1 MWYVMVLRVRVDEW
15 LLILVS
21 PLSIFIMDWR
31 PTEVRP
37 RLDRTHSLQW
47 HCWLTNHW
55 PGGSCDVLSRVTWPR
70 VSPDPVHTG
79 QRHRA
84 WQQFRSS
91 PRHPPRGEASPDRIQ
106 ELIMLM
112 LKENYVVECGTWKH
126 MSAVIHPWL
135 SDKYKYYM
143 HYVTTETYYALHCQ
157 QLTCLQG
164 ERKRI
169 KDKWYKEI

>member
-1 MWYVMVLRVRVDEW
+1 MLLRVDEW

-79 QRHRA
+79 QRHGA

-112 LKENYVVECGTWKH
+112 LKENYVMECGTWKH

-143 HYVTTETYYALHCQ
+143 HYISQLRHTCVTLSAVDKLARGKE
-157 QLTCLQG
+157 
-164 ERKRI
+164 ERI
-169 KDKWYKEI
+169 KDKWYK